1 MKQLM
6 IIGGLAGFLIGLGFG
21 SLQQSPWPNIL
32 WRSLVVT
39 YAAALLMRWWGGL
52 WIRGL
57 RESQHAFAAARDV
70 QADAVPSRHPNPA
83 PAK

>member
-6 IIGGLAGFLIGLGFG
+6 ILGGLTGFLIGVGFG
-21 SLQQSPWPNIL
+21 WLNQSPWPNIV
-32 WRSLVVT
+32 WRALIVT
-39 YAAALLMRWWGGL
+39 YAAALLMRWWGQL

-57 RESQHAFAAARDV
+57 RESQRPLPSSPDDSAAPA
-70 QADAVPSRHPNPA
+70 ATPA

>member
-6 IIGGLAGFLIGLGFG
+6 ILGGMLGFLIGVGFG
-21 SLQQSPWPNIL
+21 WINRSPWPDII
-32 WRSLVVT
+32 WRSLLVT
-39 YAAALLMRWWGGL
+39 YLSALLMRWWGQI

-57 RESQHAFAAARDV
+57 RECQGNLASGTPAHVEAAPASQ
-70 QADAVPSRHPNPA
+70 PTSA